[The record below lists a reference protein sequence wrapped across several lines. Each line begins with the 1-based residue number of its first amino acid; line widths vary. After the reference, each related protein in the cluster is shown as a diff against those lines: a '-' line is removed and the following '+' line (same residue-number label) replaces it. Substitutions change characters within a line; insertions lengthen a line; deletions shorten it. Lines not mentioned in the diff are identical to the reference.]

1 MSILSIL
8 IRYLL
13 LIVILKIFIIK
24 VFSSNDGKIGKD
36 LEPIVVNQI
45 INEKEIL
52 ITDNAC
58 LKGKE
63 QRLPLERFDLE
74 YDLVF

>member
-1 MSILSIL
+1 MM
-8 IRYLL
+8 
-13 LIVILKIFIIK
+13 K
-24 VFSSNDGKIGKD
+24 KIGKD

-45 INEKEIL
+45 INEKEFL

-74 YDLVF
+74 YDLLF

>member
-1 MSILSIL
+1 MM
-8 IRYLL
+8 
-13 LIVILKIFIIK
+13 K
-24 VFSSNDGKIGKD
+24 KIGKD

-63 QRLPLERFDLE
+63 QRSPL
-74 YDLVF
+74 